1 MDATA
6 GRAQAGA
13 LWAFAGVLW
22 AISLLGIA
30 SIGLFVMPVAL
41 LATWVAAARTGGR
54 GLLALVVAAVVV
66 IAGLLTVQAM
76 TDDPARGGGSI
87 APGQ

>member
-1 MDATA
+1 MVATA
-6 GRAQAGA
+6 GRTQAAA

-22 AISLLGIA
+22 AIAVLGIA

-41 LATWVAAARTGGR
+41 LATWVAAARTKGR

-66 IAGLLTVQAM
+66 VAGLLTLQAV
-76 TDDPARGGGSI
+76 TADRETGGGSI
-87 APGQ
+87 APGE